1 MQQILVLG
9 AGKSAP
15 YLIHYLL
22 EHAEEM
28 NWTVTV
34 GDLKL
39 EEAER
44 AIAGH
49 PRGRAIAFDMRDTA
63 QIGREF
69 QQADMVA
76 SMLAPTFQEAV
87 ARACLEHGCHMVS
100 VSYTNPAVRAM
111 DDQVREKGLLFI
123 NELGL
128 DPGIDHMSAA
138 KAIAEIRAGG
148 GHVMG
153 FKSYGSGV
161 PAPESID
168 NPLQYVIT
176 WNPQNVARAGSA
188 GAIYRYM
195 GQTKIVPAHR
205 VFNHTWPVS
214 VDGVGLMEAYPNR
227 DSLEYLDAFALKDT
241 RTMIRATL
249 RYPGYSETWH
259 QIVALGLNNST
270 IRIPDL
276 QKKSYRDVVKMFL
289 PLEDRGKH
297 VEMRVAKVLGI
308 NPTGAAI
315 RNLSWLGL
323 FSRDLVRTQG
333 DTAADM
339 LTDLLLEKLP
349 LREGRRDMVILL
361 HEFDVEYPAGL
372 RGPDP
377 CYTKELHTMVHT
389 GELGG
394 FTAMA
399 RTVGMPAGICLKLIA
414 QGAIED
420 RGCVI
425 PRMPAI
431 YEPALAELE
440 SAGIFFTKKVLDPSR
455 VEDPLR

>member
-1 MQQILVLG
+1 MQHILVLG

-22 EHAEEM
+22 RHAEELD
-28 NWTVTV
+28 WQVTV
-34 GDLKL
+34 GDLL
-39 EEAER
+39 VEEAR
-44 AIAGH
+44 NLVAGH
-49 PRGRAIAFDMRDTA
+49 PRGRAIEFDMRDSA
-63 QIGREF
+63 QVAREF
-69 QQADMVA
+69 KQADMVA
-76 SMLAPTFQEAV
+76 SMLAPTFQPDV
-87 ARACLEHGCHMVS
+87 ARACLAHGCHLVT
-100 VSYTNPAVRAM
+100 VSYTHPEVKAM
-111 DDQVREKGLLFI
+111 HQEVKDRGLLFI

-138 KAIAEIRAGG
+138 HAIRQIRTEGG
-148 GHVMG
+148 RIMG

-168 NPLQYVIT
+168 NPMQYVIT
-176 WNPQNVARAGSA
+176 WNPQNVAKAGSA

-195 GQTKIVPAHR
+195 GQTKVVPAHR

-214 VDGVGLMEAYPNR
+214 VEGVGLMEAYPNR
-227 DSLEYLDAFALKDT
+227 DSLEYLEAFELEHV

-259 QIVALGLNNST
+259 QIVALGLNNGS
-270 IRIPDL
+270 IRIPNL
-276 QKKSYRDVVKMFL
+276 QQKSYRDVVKMFL

-297 VEMRVAKVLGI
+297 VEMRTAKNLGI

-323 FSRDLVRTQG
+323 FSKDLVNTKG

-349 LREGRRDMVILL
+349 LREGKRDMVVLL
-361 HEFDVEYPAGL
+361 HEFDVEYPAGTRATEL
-372 RGPDP
+372 
-377 CYTKELHTMVHT
+377 CHTKEVHTMVHH
-389 GELGG
+389 GDLGG

-399 RTVGMPAGICLKLIA
+399 RTVGMPAGICMRLIA
-414 QGAIED
+414 QGAIEE

-425 PRMPAI
+425 PRTPQI
-431 YEPALAELE
+431 YEPALEEL
-440 SAGIFFTKKVLDPSR
+440 SRAGIAFTSR
-455 VEDPLR
+455 SFEPRIEEDPFR